1 MNFLAVVFCHAL
13 VGGVRDKIVP
23 QRLLL
28 ISVWVFFSLFAQ
40 CVGATQLVS
49 EFLLEGIVP
58 YVAVH
63 SVCLWE
69 EVSSG
74 AYV

>member
-1 MNFLAVVFCHAL
+1 MT
-13 VGGVRDKIVP
+13 
-23 QRLLL
+23 RLCLS
-28 ISVWVFFSLFAQ
+28 ISYSFHRAFFFSLFAAQ

-58 YVAVH
+58 YVAVD
-63 SVCLWE
+63 SVFLWE